1 MLDRSDNVMSV
12 IGEAGYVL
20 TKKEL
25 VFLAAL
31 TGAEEMYGIEDNS
44 FKMSDKEISE
54 EWDKAKDQL
63 ETKKYIEVDFDNSVT
78 MDDDLFSLI
87 VACCNPKVFLRTVR
101 IEDND
106 CVNMRNIYIT
116 KDIAVELDRDRL
128 SKNKYVMTPLVS
140 IEKVAANLLECFV
153 TEKDYTGENMSF
165 DIHVTDFEKLNNFL
179 EKSETSA
186 AIELMKN
193 LGCNEDGAEDFI
205 GAIKTKEL
213 CTSLL
218 VMLIDYDNMSDV
230 ISYSYYSGCNYL
242 WRVDVSNLGKE
253 EEEEKIITLS
263 TVSSESALK
272 EIEKMVLSLKH
283 LYSSAARKGD
293 GVNG

>member
-1 MLDRSDNVMSV
+1 MMLDRSDNVMSV

-20 TKKEL
+20 TQKEL

-44 FKMSDKEISE
+44 FQMSDKEISE

-78 MDDDLFSLI
+78 VDNDLYSLI
-87 VACCNPKVFLRTVR
+87 VACCKPNVFLRVVR

-106 CVNMRNIYIT
+106 CAHMRNIYIT

-140 IEKVAANLLECFV
+140 IEKVAANLVECFV
-153 TEKDYTGENMSF
+153 TEKDYAEDNISF
-165 DIHVTDFEKLNNFL
+165 DIHVKDFEKLISL
-179 EKSETSA
+179 IEKDETSA

-193 LGCNEDGAEDFI
+193 HGCNEDDVEDFI

-213 CTSLL
+213 CISLL
-218 VMLIDYDNMSDV
+218 VMLIDYDDMSDV
-230 ISYSYYSGCNYL
+230 ISYSYYSGCNHL
-242 WRVDVSNLGKE
+242 WRLDVSNLGKE

-263 TVSSESALK
+263 VVSSEAALK

-283 LYSSAARKGD
+283 LYSSAAKKEME
-293 GVNG
+293 